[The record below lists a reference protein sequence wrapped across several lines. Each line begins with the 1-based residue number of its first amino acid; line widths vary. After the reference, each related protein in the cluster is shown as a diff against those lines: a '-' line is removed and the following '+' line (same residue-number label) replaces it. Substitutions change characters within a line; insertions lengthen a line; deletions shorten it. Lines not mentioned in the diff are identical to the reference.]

1 MDEKEVIYIN
11 EINDISLTK
20 DDKDKYIIKYKDSI
34 LDDDFLIN
42 IAIQLETLAKK
53 DIVNFTQE
61 QLKTHYLSI
70 DSLHKIYERQLKIMT
85 NKIEK

>member
-1 MDEKEVIYIN
+1 MDEKEVIYISKLK
-11 EINDISLTK
+11 DVSISK
-20 DDKDKYIIKYKDSI
+20 DDKDRYIIKYKDSV

-53 DIVNFTQE
+53 DIVNFNQE
-61 QLKTHYLSI
+61 QLKTHYLSL
-70 DSLHKIYERQLKIMT
+70 DCLHKIYERQLKIMT

>member
-42 IAIQLETLAKK
+42 IASQLETLAKK

>member
-1 MDEKEVIYIN
+1 MNEKEEIYIN
-11 EINDISLTK
+11 EIKDIPLTK

-42 IAIQLETLAKK
+42 IAIQLETLSKK
-53 DIVNFTQE
+53 DILNLSQE
-61 QLKTHYLSI
+61 QLKIHYLSI
-70 DSLHKIYERQLKIMT
+70 NSLHKIYERQLKIMT